1 MKTISLF
8 VIASLMM
15 FWSCSEK
22 EESIRNYSLDGL
34 VQKGPFINGTQVEII
49 ELNDQLAQ
57 TGKSYKT
64 EIRNDL
70 GEFEIEDIGLSSNYV
85 ELMADGFYFN
95 EINGLLSSSR
105 LFLRALSDISNRS
118 SVNINI
124 LTHLEPDRIKYL
136 IKDGLN
142 FSEAKQKAHSELLEY
157 FNASIDD
164 ICNFED
170 LNISSESTENGFL
183 IAISAIFQYNNTVA
197 DLSKLI
203 ADFKNDFENDGVIN
217 DQKITDE
224 LVNNATRIDTLLLRS
239 NLNSRYQ
246 ELGRDITFP
255 RFEGYILKFI
265 EKYDSS
271 FFLQEGDILFPEF
284 GKYGLNIIHNDSFDT
299 LMLSKN
305 TSYSITAIF
314 PEINSKYI
322 HLSFD
327 SLMYGSIEDTTG
339 MINIDLEKA
348 KIWES
353 VSPDNN
359 RFRGYAVND
368 TADMKVL
375 FSGFGFGDIFIETYN
390 RVGERVDFFR
400 SWIIWD

>member
-1 MKTISLF
+1 MKRILLI
-8 VIASLMM
+8 VIANLMI

-22 EESIRNYSLDGL
+22 EESLRNYSLSGL

-49 ELNDQLAQ
+49 ELDDQLAQ
-57 TGKSYKT
+57 TGKSYQT

-70 GEFEIEDIGLSSNYV
+70 GKFEIEDIGLSSNYV

-95 EINGLLSSSR
+95 EITGSLSSSR

-118 SVNINI
+118 SININI
-124 LTHLEPDRIKYL
+124 LTHLVPDRIKYL
-136 IKDGLN
+136 INDGLN
-142 FSEAKQKAHSELLEY
+142 FIEAKQKAHNELLEY
-157 FNASIDD
+157 FNASLND

-170 LNISSESTENGFL
+170 LDISSESSENGFL
-183 IAISAIFQYNNTVA
+183 IAISAIFQYNNRVA

-203 ADFKNDFENDGVIN
+203 ADFKNDFENDGLIN

-224 LVNNATRIDTLLLRS
+224 LVNNATRIDTLHLRS

-246 ELGRDITFP
+246 ELGQDIIFP
-255 RFEGYILKFI
+255 RFEGHIFKFI
-265 EKYDSS
+265 EKYDST

-284 GKYGLNIIHNDSFDT
+284 GEYGLNIIHNDNYDT

-314 PEINSKYI
+314 PKINSKYI
-322 HLSFD
+322 HLSLD
-327 SLMYGSIEDTTG
+327 R
-339 MINIDLEKA
+339 MINIDLDHV

-353 VSPDNN
+353 LSPDND
-359 RFRGYAVND
+359 RFRGFAVND
-368 TADMKVL
+368 TADMKVV
-375 FSGFGFGDIFIETYN
+375 FSGFVFGDIHIETYN
-390 RVGERVDFFR
+390 RFGELVDFFT

>member
-1 MKTISLF
+1 MKRILLII
-8 VIASLMM
+8 IANLMM

-22 EESIRNYSLDGL
+22 EESLRNYSLSGL

-49 ELNDQLAQ
+49 ELDDQLAQ

-64 EIRNDL
+64 EIKNDL
-70 GEFEIEDIGLSSNYV
+70 GKFEMEDIVLSSNYV

-95 EINGLLSSSR
+95 EITGFLSSSR

-118 SVNINI
+118 SININI

-136 IKDGLN
+136 INNGLN
-142 FSEAKQKAHSELLEY
+142 FIEAKQKAHNELLEY

-164 ICNFED
+164 IYNFED
-170 LNISSESTENGFL
+170 LDISSESSENGFL
-183 IAISAIFQYNNTVA
+183 IAISAIFQYNNMVA

-246 ELGRDITFP
+246 ELGQDITFP
-255 RFEGYILKFI
+255 RFEGHILKFI
-265 EKYDSS
+265 EKYDST
-271 FFLQEGDILFPEF
+271 FFLQEGDILFPES

-299 LMLSKN
+299 LMLLKN

-314 PEINSKYI
+314 PKINSKYI
-322 HLSFD
+322 QLSFD
-327 SLMYGSIEDTTG
+327 SLMYGSITDTLG
-339 MINIDLEKA
+339 IINIDLDNA

-353 VSPDNN
+353 ISPDNE
-359 RFRGYAVND
+359 RFRGFAVND
-368 TADMKVL
+368 TADMKVV
-375 FSGFGFGDIFIETYN
+375 FSGFGFGDIHIETYN
-390 RVGERVDFFR
+390 KFGELVDFFP